1 MIGSRTAE
9 NNETG
14 LRLMEQMGARLTST
28 EAVLFEL
35 LKVAEGE
42 KFKAISQIVK

>member
-1 MIGSRTAE
+1 MIQ
-9 NNETG
+9 
-14 LRLMEQMGARLTST
+14 LGAKLTST

-35 LKVAEGE
+35 LKVAKGD